1 MSKEEPARLLLT
13 RHGQTEWHH
22 DNRYAG
28 RTDIDLNE
36 TGRREA
42 EALAERAARE
52 VPDHILC
59 SPLVRAVE
67 TVRPSAEA
75 CSVELAVDE
84 RLREVDFGEWEG
96 KTLAE
101 IRSSHPEAAERF
113 VNDPDE
119 RPFPGG
125 EPLPDAADRALDAL
139 RDLDREHPGEKVL
152 VVAHNTL
159 IRLILC
165 SLLGIPL
172 KDYRRRFPRMV
183 NAAINEVRLNE
194 WGGGLYTLNDSE
206 HLQAPVDPTS
216 TKKER
221 S

>member
-28 RTDIDLNE
+28 RTDIRLNE
-36 TGRREA
+36 TGRQEA
-42 EALAERAARE
+42 ESLTVRAARE
-52 VPDHILC
+52 VPDHIVC

-67 TVRPSAEA
+67 TARPAAEA
-75 CSVELAVDE
+75 CGVELAVDE

-101 IRSSHPEAAERF
+101 IQDSHPEAAERF
-113 VNDPDE
+113 IKDPDE

-125 EPLPDAADRALDAL
+125 EPLSDAANRGLDAL
-139 RDLDREHPGEKVL
+139 RELDRGHRGEKVL

-159 IRLILC
+159 IRLVLC
-165 SLLGIPL
+165 ALMDIPL
-172 KDYRRRFPRMV
+172 REYRRRFPRMV
-183 NAAINEVRLNE
+183 NVAINEIRLNE

>member
-1 MSKEEPARLLLT
+1 VSKNEPARLLLT

-28 RTDIDLNE
+28 RTDIRLNE

-42 EALAERAARE
+42 EALAMRAVRE
-52 VPDHILC
+52 VPDHIVC
-59 SPLVRAVE
+59 SPLARAVE
-67 TVRPSAEA
+67 TAQPTAEA
-75 CSVELAVDE
+75 RGAELVVDE

-113 VNDPDE
+113 INDPDE

-125 EPLPDAADRALDAL
+125 EPLPDAANRGLDAL
-139 RDLDREHPGEKVL
+139 RGLNQEHPGETVL

-159 IRLILC
+159 IRLCLC

-172 KDYRRRFPRMV
+172 KEYRRRFPRMV
-183 NAAINEVRLNE
+183 NVAINEVRLNQ

-206 HLQAPVDPTS
+206 HLRATVDRTS